1 MGKLTDRGLAPFVN
15 LNTLIH
21 IVNTGDTSQSPD
33 GSSYKAPLSDLSS
46 LFTDA
51 TITGFTFD
59 NFSYDL
65 SISLSD
71 NTIYSQNLGI
81 LASDIKVTGGTF
93 DSNTGEIIFVNN
105 SGGSFTVSGLS
116 VDTDLGNVLFVS
128 ENGNDLTAQKGD
140 LHKPWQNIYAAKSA
154 ATSGDTIYVFPGTW
168 VYDNRNSAGNPF
180 NGQIN
185 TRVNLW
191 KNGITYYFSSGSKIV
206 FYNQTI
212 TGQIMYLFNP
222 LNTLGETCTVLGDLE
237 WVGYSTGAD
246 TSNGHTTFLWL
257 DANNDSGFTFHAEFK
272 KLTSYTCEPIR
283 VSRNVTLSDSYP
295 ANITLIGD
303 EIYRQYLG
311 GQSGAAA
318 VEFYNGSDAPLNL
331 TSNIRKR
338 SNIGSFLWYFQIAGN
353 HRKTFMNINGDQMLN
368 TSSGRVCWLRNLSGT
383 INMDIKK
390 IYHGTGQVFDTNGTG
405 GWTLNLKGDVIDNI
419 PNGSSTNGVFWIT
432 SAGNT
437 VNYYG
442 NITTNIGSG
451 NGRYVAGGS
460 GNNTYNINGDIRY
473 LGTGVTTNVVFYPQ
487 NNGTVNYTG
496 NISGNYA
503 GGIAQTLNGTV
514 NINNSYIKSTVD
526 STSSRLFFNGTTTQ
540 GYFRLNNSY
549 VELKNSTNALSNG
562 SYINAFIN
570 NSTIINSGSGNT
582 LSNITNFGNTQIVNS
597 TLISSYSGATSIL
610 NTGTAPVIASN
621 VTVNTPYNILDIR
634 GNITTLT
641 DLIY

>member
-168 VYDNRNSAGNPF
+168 IYDNRNSAGNPF

-206 FYNQTI
+206 FYN
-212 TGQIMYLFNP
+212 LAFNNKN
-222 LNTLGETCTVLGDLE
+222 L
-237 WVGYSTGAD
+237 
-246 TSNGHTTFLWL
+246 
-257 DANNDSGFTFHAEFK
+257 
-272 KLTSYTCEPIR
+272 PIIFAM
-283 VSRNVTLSDSYP
+283 VS
-295 ANITLIGD
+295 
-303 EIYRQYLG
+303 
-311 GQSGAAA
+311 
-318 VEFYNGSDAPLNL
+318 
-331 TSNIRKR
+331 
-338 SNIGSFLWYFQIAGN
+338 
-353 HRKTFMNINGDQMLN
+353 FM
-368 TSSGRVCWLRNLSGT
+368 
-383 INMDIKK
+383 
-390 IYHGTGQVFDTNGTG
+390 
-405 GWTLNLKGDVIDNI
+405 
-419 PNGSSTNGVFWIT
+419 
-432 SAGNT
+432 
-437 VNYYG
+437 
-442 NITTNIGSG
+442 
-451 NGRYVAGGS
+451 
-460 GNNTYNINGDIRY
+460 
-473 LGTGVTTNVVFYPQ
+473 Q
-487 NNGTVNYTG
+487 NNF
-496 NISGNYA
+496 
-503 GGIAQTLNGTV
+503 L
-514 NINNSYIKSTVD
+514 
-526 STSSRLFFNGTTTQ
+526 
-540 GYFRLNNSY
+540 
-549 VELKNSTNALSNG
+549 EL
-562 SYINAFIN
+562 
-570 NSTIINSGSGNT
+570 
-582 LSNITNFGNTQIVNS
+582 V
-597 TLISSYSGATSIL
+597 
-610 NTGTAPVIASN
+610 
-621 VTVNTPYNILDIR
+621 
-634 GNITTLT
+634 
-641 DLIY
+641 